1 MFINY
6 LCKIILSEKHRQNIH
21 YFSKIIEYNVNT
33 FNFSLQTLLPEF
45 NILFKN
51 KGLHIE
57 LKKVA
62 INNFEH
68 LNLKEHI
75 Y

>member
-1 MFINY
+1 MRNRMFINY
-6 LCKIILSEKHRQNIH
+6 LCKIILSDKHRQNIH
-21 YFSKIIEYNVNT
+21 YFSKIIECNVNT

-57 LKKVA
+57 LKKSC
-62 INNFEH
+62 NQQF
-68 LNLKEHI
+68 
-75 Y
+75 